1 MELQEG
7 KKMNVFKEMIASMF
21 QPAAYPE
28 FLKNKKGKIFGY
40 GILLVTFYY
49 LLASPL
55 FSMLSFQFVDG
66 GFGRIIQEELPDFTL
81 SSEGFWVEEPVY
93 QAAGGT
99 LLYLDTDED
108 WSESEVKET
117 IRSYDT
123 AIFMDSQKLYIKSQG
138 QTMHIFCYE
147 MGEDVFD
154 KDSIMKFMPLMY
166 LIMFLIL
173 LIYYIWIAA
182 MFFFGVLVVSLI
194 GMMIS
199 SATGARLSFGQIY
212 ILALY
217 GRTLPL
223 LIKGILRMASVH
235 IPMFWVLNFGAT
247 LLYMFFA
254 MKRIAR
260 QTWETAGGYNQD
272 GYVRNFYGPDGSG
285 QGGYAQNP
293 YRQDGVNPEPYRQN
307 GSGQDSS
314 GEPRP

>member
-1 MELQEG
+1 
-7 KKMNVFKEMIASMF
+7 MNVFKEMFASMF

-66 GFGRIIQEELPDFTL
+66 GFGRIIQEELPDFEL
-81 SSEGFWVEEPVY
+81 SSDGFWVEEAVY

-108 WSESEVKET
+108 WAQSEVEEA
-117 IRSYDT
+117 IRKYDT
-123 AIFMDSQKLYIKSQG
+123 VIFMDSQKLYIKSEG

-147 MGEDVFD
+147 MGNEVFD
-154 KDSIMKFMPLMY
+154 KESIMKFMPLMY

-173 LIYYIWIAA
+173 LIYYIGVAA
-182 MFFFGVLVVSLI
+182 TFFFGVLIVSLI
-194 GMMIS
+194 GMILAS
-199 SATGARLSFGQIY
+199 ITGARLSFGQIY

-223 LIKGILRMASVH
+223 LIKGILRLASVH

-254 MKRIAR
+254 MKRIA
-260 QTWETAGGYNQD
+260 QQDQMFAAGGYGQNPYGQE
-272 GYVRNFYGPDGSG
+272 GYN
-285 QGGYAQNP
+285 QGGYFQNP
-293 YRQDGVNPEPYRQN
+293 YGRNEEN
-307 GSGQDSS
+307 SGGDSS
-314 GEPRP
+314 GEPRE